1 MLKNPSQL
9 NSLPKSPSRFVYQR
23 HKPEDTDLYKIIENN
38 LPAFQSHLSNADVSL
53 PSFVH
58 SEFRSYL
65 RCGLLEHGFLRVKSN
80 GCSFEHLTW
89 AAPCILVQTSRF
101 LPGAPSPS
109 CGARRM
115 IETSAHLLDHIIPPV
130 PVRQWV
136 LSFPWP
142 LRLLFARQPDT
153 LSRCL
158 AIIIRAIETNLI
170 HRAGLTRTSG
180 AQTGIVTLIQRFGSA
195 LNLNP
200 DAVQFTYI

>member
-1 MLKNPSQL
+1 MLEKHTLL
-9 NSLPKSPSRFVYQR
+9 NSHPKSPGGFVYQR
-23 HKPEDTDLYKIIENN
+23 HKPEETDLYKIIEQN
-38 LPAFQSHLSNADVSL
+38 LSSFQSHLSNADISL
-53 PSFVH
+53 PAFVH
-58 SEFRSYL
+58 DEFRSYL
-65 RCGLLEHGFLRVKSN
+65 RCGLLKHGFLRVKCN
-80 GCSFEHLTW
+80 GCRFEHLTW
-89 AAPCILVQTSRF
+89 AAPCILVQTQRF

-115 IETSAHLLDHIIPPV
+115 VETSAHLIDHVITAV

-158 AIIIRAIETNLI
+158 AVIIRALETDLV

-180 AQTGIVTLIQRFGSA
+180 ARSGIVTLVQRFGSA

-200 DAVQFTYI
+200 SAAQFTYT